1 LEGYLTELRAL
12 RQKIFACGA
21 MRPLLA
27 IVPGNLFRTLLGIY
41 THQGSSPKFL
51 CLLLIFQDFAGWWL
65 DPSRTWRKLFLQK
78 SEEEK
83 CLQKI
88 RGPYFVRTSGLDIYT
103 HPTAAPIFF
112 ACYGFFSGGL
122 AWHQGAPLFCGPGL
136 GQKKLKSF
144 SRRLRVTSKIGSPYF
159 VWTSGLNIYMQW
171 ISPRSKHPPWGQ
183 EFQHRPPL
191 LHSWGRNSAALF
203 LGAPEHH

>member
-1 LEGYLTELRAL
+1 
-12 RQKIFACGA
+12 
-21 MRPLLA
+21 M
-27 IVPGNLFRTLLGIY
+27 
-41 THQGSSPKFL
+41 
-51 CLLLIFQDFAGWWL
+51 
-65 DPSRTWRKLFLQK
+65 
-78 SEEEK
+78 
-83 CLQKI
+83 
-88 RGPYFVRTSGLDIYT
+88 RTSGLDIYT

-183 EFQHRPPL
+183 EFQHRSPL
-191 LHSWGRNSAALF
+191 LHSCQGSWGEIQQHSSLVLLSTTDSWQGEVYPISPFLCSFNCDTSCSDKACPRRTPFSKILSA
-203 LGAPEHH
+203 